1 WRYLGLL
8 VWPDPLLPVY
18 PKWSLAPTDPMNL
31 LSALGVV
38 ALGAIVWAARRR
50 LPRLV
55 LLGAGLFATNIVL
68 VLGIVWNSYMTVA
81 WTADRYLYLPAVGAA
96 LAAVAGLEK
105 LASMAKL
112 GPRVPVLVV
121 GLWCAVLGAVTWRQV
136 PLWHDSETFW
146 TYAVSHN
153 PGCLSCQDNLASI
166 LAARGDLAG
175 AARHYEAALR
185 LEVHGNAGLGL
196 CSVRLRQ

>member
-1 WRYLGLL
+1 SLG
-8 VWPDPLLPVY
+8 PRGAPAPLLPVY

-112 GPRVPVLVV
+112 GPRVPVLLLR
-121 GLWCAVLGAVTWRQV
+121 LWCALLR
-136 PLWHDSETFW
+136 PLPS
-146 TYAVSHN
+146 
-153 PGCLSCQDNLASI
+153 
-166 LAARGDLAG
+166 
-175 AARHYEAALR
+175 
-185 LEVHGNAGLGL
+185 
-196 CSVRLRQ
+196 